1 MKIRVKLKTKK
12 KQALIS
18 YTERIFIKQL
28 TEREKERESSKQKKN
43 GPKPREKKSAVREFN
58 PFLRRKAKERIVPL
72 VLHEQRKRDN

>member
-28 TEREKERESSKQKKN
+28 TEREKERESSKQKKMVQN
-43 GPKPREKKSAVREFN
+43 LE
-58 PFLRRKAKERIVPL
+58 
-72 VLHEQRKRDN
+72 RKRVL